1 LYESFYNLTIFIFI
15 YFLLIMSNLTETEI
29 AQGHIQYY
37 EKLYRELNTN
47 HVPDIPAGQ
56 AAEFLRGSGIP
67 VPTLS
72 IIWEV
77 ADYRK
82 IGSLDKRGVFIA
94 LKLVAAVQ
102 QGHPPTEGVL
112 KLPLNAPRFPN
123 IPPSARAS
131 PSVTPGLGEWD
142 ITPVEQTKYE
152 AIFNS
157 LGPIDGKLCG
167 EKVRPVLLNS
177 SLPQNQ
183 LARIWEMADMD
194 RDGMLDLHEMCVAM
208 HLVYKC
214 IETHTLPDKLPYS
227 LARKGS
233 LVGSRRTSAVQSP
246 TSSGILRKLSMFFAI
261 LYLTLLAP
269 PLSATSRASSIASLT
284 KADTRSMA
292 SIHSDTIRQSGIKSV
307 FDATSSDFPID
318 KQLWEEDFNRL
329 DMDHDGY
336 VTGMDTRITLMGS
349 GLPQQILAHIW
360 GLVDIVKTGRLNSEQ
375 FALVMELIK
384 EAKLGIKLPE
394 ILPAH
399 LVPPSLR
406 MSMPHMPLS
415 PSEKAN
421 PKVKEL
427 NDEIQ
432 KIIDDRRKADID
444 LAQLEAD
451 ITIKSST
458 VKNLEIE
465 LNTLA
470 ATVKQLQNQKGEATK
485 RLGEMDQKI
494 EAFKLTLEEGR
505 KRLAAEEERLVKAK
519 ADVAQAKENANAE
532 EQIMYSL
539 REELRNLDNNVYQ
552 KKLEL
557 NKINQTITRTATE
570 ISDMEKK
577 MQKNATESAKI
588 QEKKEE
594 LKKILEELE
603 RASSPTNDDP
613 LLLKRFDEL
622 NLSGNVIGAS
632 TTTTVSTSSNL
643 DNNAFAVDPFKSS
656 DPFSD
661 DSFDAFGAKRS
672 SNAGISTATGANFGS
687 FGKDP
692 FAQADPFGSPAAPP
706 NNFADF
712 ANFSAFGH

>member
-1 LYESFYNLTIFIFI
+1 
-15 YFLLIMSNLTETEI
+15 MSNLTEAEI

-37 EKLYRELNTN
+37 EKLYRELNVN
-47 HVPDIPAGQ
+47 NVPDIPAGQ
-56 AAEFLRGSGIP
+56 AAEFLKGSGIP

-82 IGSLDKRGVFIA
+82 SGSLDKRGVFIA

-102 QGHPPTEGVL
+102 QGHPPTGNVL
-112 KLPLNAPRFPN
+112 TLPLNAPRFPN

-157 LGPIDGKLCG
+157 LGPVNGKLSG

-177 SLPQNQ
+177 SLPQTQ

-194 RDGMLDLHEMCVAM
+194 KDGMLDLHEMCVAM

-214 IETHTLPDKLPYS
+214 IETHTLPDTLPYS

-246 TSSGILRKLSMFFAI
+246 TSSRIL
-261 LYLTLLAP
+261 P
-269 PLSATSRASSIASLT
+269 PPMSANSRASSIASLT
-284 KADTRSMA
+284 KADTRSMG
-292 SIHSDTIRQSGIKSV
+292 SIHSDTLRQSGIKSI
-307 FDATSSDFPID
+307 FEATNSDFPID
-318 KQLWEEDFNRL
+318 KQLWEDEFTRL
-329 DMDHDGY
+329 DLDRDGY
-336 VTGMDTRITLMGS
+336 VTGMDIRITLMGS
-349 GLPQQILAHIW
+349 GLSQQILAHIW
-360 GLVDIVKTGRLNSEQ
+360 SLVDIVKTGKLNSEQ
-375 FALVMELIK
+375 FALIMELVK

-399 LVPPSLR
+399 LVPPSVR
-406 MSMPHMPLS
+406 MSFSHMPLS

-494 EAFKLTLEEGR
+494 EAFKSTLEEGR
-505 KRLAAEEERLVKAK
+505 KRLAAEEERLTKAK

-539 REELRNLDNNVYQ
+539 REELRNLDNNLYQ
-552 KKLEL
+552 KKMEL
-557 NKINQTITRTATE
+557 NKVNQSITNHLTE
-570 ISDMEKK
+570 MSEMEKR
-577 MQKNATESAKI
+577 MEKNSTESEKI
-588 QEKKEE
+588 KEKKEE
-594 LKKILEELE
+594 LKKVLEELE
-603 RASSPTNDDP
+603 QATSPTTDDP

-622 NLSGNVIGAS
+622 NLSGNVIGS
-632 TTTTVSTSSNL
+632 STSTHSNL
-643 DNNAFAVDPFKSS
+643 DQNNASAAAFVSDPFKSA
-656 DPFSD
+656 DPFGE

-672 SNAGISTATGANFGS
+672 SNAGMTNAAGGNFGS

-692 FAQADPFGSPAAPP
+692 FAQADPFGSSAATTAPS

>member
-1 LYESFYNLTIFIFI
+1 
-15 YFLLIMSNLTETEI
+15 MSNLAEVEI
-29 AQGHIQYY
+29 AQGHLQYY

-47 HVPDIPAGQ
+47 NVSDIPAGQ

-67 VPTLS
+67 IPTLS
-72 IIWEV
+72 VIWEV

-102 QGHPPTEGVL
+102 QGQPPTEAVL
-112 KLPLNAPRFPN
+112 RMPLDAPRFPN

-131 PSVTPGLGEWD
+131 PSVTPGLNEWE
-142 ITPVEQTKYE
+142 ITPIEQAKYE

-157 LGPIDGKLCG
+157 LGPINGKLSG

-177 SLPQNQ
+177 NLPQAQ
-183 LARIWEMADMD
+183 LAKIWEMSDID
-194 RDGMLDLHEMCVAM
+194 KDGQLDFHEMCVAM
-208 HLVYKC
+208 HLVYRC
-214 IETHTLPDKLPYS
+214 IETHTLPDRLPYS

-246 TSSGILRKLSMFFAI
+246 TSSRILP
-261 LYLTLLAP
+261 P
-269 PLSATSRASSIASLT
+269 PLSSNSRASSIASLT
-284 KADTRSMA
+284 KADTRS
-292 SIHSDTIRQSGIKSV
+292 IHSIQSDSRPPGIKSI
-307 FDATSSDFPID
+307 FDATNSDFPVD

-329 DMDHDGY
+329 DLDHDGY
-336 VTGMDTRITLMGS
+336 VTGMDIRITLMGS
-349 GLPQQILAHIW
+349 GMPQQILAHIW
-360 GLVDIVKTGRLNSEQ
+360 GLVDIVKTGRLNAEQ

-406 MSMPHMPLS
+406 MSLPHMPLS

-421 PKVKEL
+421 PKVKSL

-444 LAQLEAD
+444 LAQMEAD

-485 RLGEMDQKI
+485 RLGEMDNKI
-494 EAFKLTLEEGR
+494 EAFKATLEEGR
-505 KRLAAEEERLVKAK
+505 KRLALEEDRLAKAK
-519 ADVAQAKENANAE
+519 ADVAEAKENANAE
-532 EQIMYSL
+532 EQIMFSL
-539 REELRNLDNNVYQ
+539 REELRNLDNTVYQ

-557 NKINQTITRTATE
+557 NKINQSITRAATE

-577 MQKNATESAKI
+577 IQKNNIESAKI
-588 QEKKEE
+588 KEKKEE
-594 LKKILEELE
+594 LKKALEELE
-603 RASSPTNDDP
+603 RATSPTNDDP

-622 NLSGNVIGAS
+622 NPASGNVIGS
-632 TTTTVSTSSNL
+632 TTSTHSNL
-643 DNNAFAVDPFKSS
+643 DTAFVSDPFKSA
-656 DPFSD
+656 DPFGED
-661 DSFDAFGAKRS
+661 NFDPFGAKRN
-672 SNAGISTATGANFGS
+672 SNAGTTGGNNFGS

-692 FAQADPFGSPAAPP
+692 FAQADPFGSSSATTTPS

-712 ANFSAFGH
+712 ANFSGH